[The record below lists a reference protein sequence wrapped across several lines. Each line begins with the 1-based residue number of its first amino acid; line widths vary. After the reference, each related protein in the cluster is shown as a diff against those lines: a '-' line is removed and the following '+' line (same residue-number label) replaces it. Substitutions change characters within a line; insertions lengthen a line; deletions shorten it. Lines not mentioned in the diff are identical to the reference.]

1 MKKYNTILTITAI
14 ATATLMLFTSCNNS
28 SHDAQAVIDKY
39 CELNTKEH
47 TSSTGAEKEAA
58 AAEKKAYEKEVDDK
72 YFKDN
77 KTYQLIMDG
86 MKKCDEAFTGE
97 AQAAP
102 TSESNFDTGVPS
114 AYGDVVSVA
123 NNYCSLVDKSIAA
136 AQNGNDAELKNI
148 MAVRVIF
155 ENNMD
160 ESYKDNPARRDSIFQ
175 LIEPCMKKEVIA
187 RHQ

>member
-1 MKKYNTILTITAI
+1 MKKYNTILPIIAI

-47 TSSTGAEKEAA
+47 NAPIGAERESA

-72 YFKDN
+72 YFKDY
-77 KTYQLIMDG
+77 KTYQLIMNG
-86 MKKCDEAFTGE
+86 MKKCDEAFTGDTP
-97 AQAAP
+97 A
-102 TSESNFDTGVPS
+102 SESNSDKGVPP
-114 AYGDVVSVA
+114 ANGDAVSVA

-136 AQNGNDAELKNI
+136 AQNGNDAELKEI
-148 MAVRVIF
+148 IAIKVIF
-155 ENNMD
+155 ESNMD
-160 ESYKDNPARRDSIFQ
+160 ESFKDNPARRDSIFK
-175 LIEPCMKKEVIA
+175 LIEPCMKKEITA